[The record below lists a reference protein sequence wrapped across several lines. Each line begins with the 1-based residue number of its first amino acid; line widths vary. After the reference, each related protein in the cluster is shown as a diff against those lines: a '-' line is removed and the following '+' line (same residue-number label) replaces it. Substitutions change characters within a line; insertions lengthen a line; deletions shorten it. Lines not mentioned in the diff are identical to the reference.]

1 MGPNALNVL
10 ELVGLTA
17 DLKKISSSD
26 DSPRRK
32 IWMRIRKWDSGIK
45 TKVKR

>member
-17 DLKKISSSD
+17 ELKKISSSSE
-26 DSPRRK
+26 SPRRK
-32 IWMRIRKWDSGIK
+32 IWMRIRKWDSGAK
-45 TKVKR
+45 CKMKC